1 MSSIAPRF
9 YVYVLARPDGTPFY
23 VGKGQGD
30 RIYAHE
36 QAAARGVR
44 GHRYSVIRKL
54 WQQGGQVQRYIIL
67 TTDDP
72 QEAFDYERDTI
83 ALYGRENLCNQTDGG
98 DGTNGKTIEARQ
110 RIANAL
116 RGRKLPAATRAKMQA
131 FQKTRYENPAN
142 RVIRSEQSRA
152 MWAKTETRAA
162 IVEGIKKQ
170 AATPEARA
178 KRSVATRTW
187 MAIPEKRERI
197 VAHLDRIRD
206 EPKRLEALRE
216 ASRAPE
222 LLALRREQMKKQ
234 WEDPELRARRMAGMK
249 GRKASE
255 ETRVKMRAAATARE
269 AHKKAERDKC

>member
-1 MSSIAPRF
+1 MSIASPRF

-44 GHRYSVIRKL
+44 GHRYSIIRKI
-54 WQQGGQVQRYIIL
+54 WKQGGQVQRYILL

-83 ALYGRENLCNQTDGG
+83 ALYGRENLSNQTDGG
-98 DGTNGKTIEARQ
+98 DGTNGKTLEARQ

-116 RGRKLPAATRAKMQA
+116 RGRKLPASTVEKMRA
-131 FQKTRYENPAN
+131 FQKARYENPAN

-170 AATPEARA
+170 AATPEAKA
-178 KRSVATRTW
+178 KRSTATKTW

-197 VAHLDRIRD
+197 VAHLDRVRD
-206 EPKRLEALRE
+206 DPKRLVGLRE
-216 ASRAPE
+216 SARSPE
-222 LLALRREQMKKQ
+222 LLAHRREQMIAQ
-234 WEDPELRARRMAGMK
+234 WQDPELRARRSVGMK
-249 GRKASE
+249 GRKVSE
-255 ETRVKMRAAATARE
+255 ETRAKMRAAATARE
-269 AHKKAERDKC
+269 AQKKAKKLS